1 MNTEHISFT
10 TRALAGRGAGDS
22 PEWTAQVLAN
32 RTVDE
37 AEFCAA
43 VGARLGRSAAEVGY
57 IFSTAGDVLREFLH
71 QGCRVNL
78 SDVGFSL
85 TLTGKFPTED
95 AAPDESRNAVNVCA
109 RATQALKNAFR
120 LSGLDFVNVTRP
132 LEARIFSVMD
142 ATLRHDGV
150 ICDGS
155 RVLITGEGLR
165 VMADAPFYASA
176 LHYDIQTLDE
186 GMDKAQRHSPDVKK
200 SAFTNLY
207 IDLEHAGV
215 GGVNSWDMN
224 AIALP
229 QYRVNYGDKTFN
241 FTLSPVR

>member
-165 VMADAPFYASA
+165 VNQSAADEWVRLIDAAGA
-176 LHYDIQTLDE
+176 VVAVGAILENDAATLDCSFAE
-186 GMDKAQRHSPDVKK
+186 LPPAGM
-200 SAFTNLY
+200 
-207 IDLEHAGV
+207 
-215 GGVNSWDMN
+215 
-224 AIALP
+224 
-229 QYRVNYGDKTFN
+229 YRVEVSARNGAAQTMAPAVVRKT
-241 FTLSPVR
+241 VEVK

>member
-1 MNTEHISFT
+1 MRWWNQTD
-10 TRALAGRGAGDS
+10 R
-22 PEWTAQVLAN
+22 
-32 RTVDE
+32 
-37 AEFCAA
+37 
-43 VGARLGRSAAEVGY
+43 
-57 IFSTAGDVLREFLH
+57 
-71 QGCRVNL
+71 
-78 SDVGFSL
+78 
-85 TLTGKFPTED
+85 
-95 AAPDESRNAVNVCA
+95 
-109 RATQALKNAFR
+109 
-120 LSGLDFVNVTRP
+120 
-132 LEARIFSVMD
+132 
-142 ATLRHDGV
+142 
-150 ICDGS
+150 
-155 RVLITGEGLR
+155 TGEGLR

>member
-1 MNTEHISFT
+1 M
-10 TRALAGRGAGDS
+10 
-22 PEWTAQVLAN
+22 LAN

-165 VMADAPFYASA
+165 VNQSAADEWVRLIDAAGA
-176 LHYDIQTLDE
+176 VVAVGAILENDAATLDCSFAE
-186 GMDKAQRHSPDVKK
+186 LPP
-200 SAFTNLY
+200 
-207 IDLEHAGV
+207 AG
-215 GGVNSWDMN
+215 
-224 AIALP
+224 
-229 QYRVNYGDKTFN
+229 
-241 FTLSPVR
+241 

>member
-165 VMADAPFYASA
+165 VNQSAADEWVRLIDATGAA
-176 LHYDIQTLDE
+176 VAVGAILENDAATLDCSFAE
-186 GMDKAQRHSPDVKK
+186 LPPAGM
-200 SAFTNLY
+200 
-207 IDLEHAGV
+207 
-215 GGVNSWDMN
+215 
-224 AIALP
+224 
-229 QYRVNYGDKTFN
+229 YRVEVSARNGAAQTMAPAVVRKT
-241 FTLSPVR
+241 VEVK

>member
-1 MNTEHISFT
+1 MNSEHISFT

-37 AEFCAA
+37 TEFCAA

-165 VMADAPFYASA
+165 VNQSAADEWVRLIDAAGA
-176 LHYDIQTLDE
+176 VVAVGAILENDAATLDCSFAE
-186 GMDKAQRHSPDVKK
+186 LPPAGM
-200 SAFTNLY
+200 
-207 IDLEHAGV
+207 
-215 GGVNSWDMN
+215 
-224 AIALP
+224 
-229 QYRVNYGDKTFN
+229 YRVEVSARNGAAQTMAPAVVRKT
-241 FTLSPVR
+241 VEVK

>member
-165 VMADAPFYASA
+165 VNQSAADEWVRLIDATGAA
-176 LHYDIQTLDE
+176 VAVGAILENDAATLDCSFAE
-186 GMDKAQRHSPDVKK
+186 LPPAGM
-200 SAFTNLY
+200 
-207 IDLEHAGV
+207 
-215 GGVNSWDMN
+215 
-224 AIALP
+224 
-229 QYRVNYGDKTFN
+229 YRVEVSARNGATQTMAPAVVRKT
-241 FTLSPVR
+241 VEVK